1 MPRTAKP
8 EVKPEANDAA
18 EAELVGEPVE
28 GEPPADAEAEPAVDE
43 AAFLETIGEPET
55 AELEPAKTDKAEIK
69 TVVRGPKADETAP
82 GGAYVVNGVLVN
94 ANGEA
99 I

>member
-1 MPRTAKP
+1 MPRRSTSKA
-8 EVKPEANDAA
+8 DGAA
-18 EAELVGEPVE
+18 PAEEAE
-28 GEPPADAEAEPAVDE
+28 VDE
-43 AAFLETIGEPET
+43 AEFLETIGEPEAEDAEHLAKT
-55 AELEPAKTDKAEIK
+55 ETVDAELEAHLA
-69 TVVRGPKADETAP
+69 KADEAAP